1 MTEPEPKPEVGRA
14 VALMAEALELLGSV
28 SEHDTATAHLQL
40 AHDLVKGVKPGL
52 IDDALADAGPD
63 ELRMDPAAVR
73 ALGGTLTVLASV
85 LGRAGVI
92 PMRELA
98 DILAIY
104 ATITS
109 ESDRPQGL
117 LIGCWASIL
126 REAADHCT
134 KDEKDTDAVS
144 SPGA

>member
-1 MTEPEPKPEVGRA
+1 MSGSEQEQTPDVERA
-14 VALMAEALELLGSV
+14 VALMAQALDLLGSAAGD
-28 SEHDTATAHLQL
+28 DTAAAHLQL
-40 AHDLVKGVKPGL
+40 AHDLAKGVQPGL
-52 IDDALADAGPD
+52 IDDALGEAGPD
-63 ELRMDPAAVR
+63 DLRMDRAAVR
-73 ALGGTLTVLASV
+73 AVGGTLTVLASA

-92 PMRELA
+92 PMREFA

-109 ESDRPQGL
+109 ETDRPQGL

-134 KDEKDTDAVS
+134 KDEQA
-144 SPGA
+144 